1 MRHTVWCA
9 LARGIAMLG
18 FLTPSVHA
26 DPIDSYLRSEMAA
39 RKIPGLAVA
48 IVRGDRIERIS
59 VFGFANVENA
69 VRVSDSSIFAI
80 ASLDKALTCAG
91 VLKAEEHGRLL
102 IDELVSKYVPLP
114 FRGITIRQLLS
125 HTSGL
130 PDSLA
135 ELDSGRRFTA
145 YSTEQL
151 LDSTRRLTPVAP
163 PGSRLV
169 YSDVGMFLAQN
180 VTERATG
187 EPWWTFMRREVFE
200 PAGMHSVV
208 SMNPQA
214 LIAGRVSAY
223 TLNRDGQL
231 TRDTRLEIDYGPLYN
246 DLGMT
251 IGDFA
256 RWIIALDGSGALTPP
271 MVAAL
276 TTPAVLAD
284 GTPAAEVYS
293 WTRYGLGLGV
303 DDIFGERVVM
313 HAGHSGVGFVK
324 LLDRGVA
331 AIVFTN
337 LENLAG
343 SDPVGLALGVAGMVE
358 RRVGLRGLQ
367 AARAPDEELAAALH
381 RDYELFAAGTP
392 DLMRYA
398 TGVRATLWAGTEDF
412 ADRVRRLGALRSF
425 EFLREQTLDGDRAF
439 WFRATYAGAAFYV
452 RFSIDSQ
459 GLISR
464 LGWWHL

>member
-1 MRHTVWCA
+1 MRHTVCCA
-9 LARGIAMLG
+9 LACGTAILG

-26 DPIDSYLRSEMAA
+26 DTIDVYLRTEMAA

-48 IVRGDRIERIS
+48 VVRADRIEKMAT
-59 VFGFANVENA
+59 FGFADVENA
-69 VRVSDSSIFAI
+69 ARVSDSSIFAI
-80 ASLDKALTCAG
+80 ASLDKELTAAG
-91 VLKAEEHGRLL
+91 VLKAEQHGKLL
-102 IDELVSKYVPLP
+102 IDDPVSKYVPLP

-135 ELDSGRRFTA
+135 ELNSGRRFTS

-151 LDSTRRLTPVAP
+151 LDSTRRLAPAAP
-163 PGSRLV
+163 PGSRLI

-200 PAGMHSVV
+200 PAGMRSVV

-214 LIAGRVSAY
+214 LIAGRVAAY

-256 RWIIALDGSGALTPP
+256 RWIIALDGKHPLTSQ

-276 TTPAVLAD
+276 TTPTVLAD

-303 DDIFGERVVM
+303 DDIC
-313 HAGHSGVGFVK
+313 
-324 LLDRGVA
+324 
-331 AIVFTN
+331 
-337 LENLAG
+337 
-343 SDPVGLALGVAGMVE
+343 
-358 RRVGLRGLQ
+358 
-367 AARAPDEELAAALH
+367 ARA
-381 RDYELFAAGTP
+381 
-392 DLMRYA
+392 
-398 TGVRATLWAGTEDF
+398 
-412 ADRVRRLGALRSF
+412 
-425 EFLREQTLDGDRAF
+425 
-439 WFRATYAGAAFYV
+439 
-452 RFSIDSQ
+452 
-459 GLISR
+459 
-464 LGWWHL
+464 